1 MYPPAVQWRARSG
14 PAATH
19 FCAVT
24 TTAMF
29 ERGPAAEVLAGLA
42 PDSVHAVVC
51 DPPYG
56 LAPNLDLPALME
68 DWMTT
73 GEHVPQ
79 RAGLLGHDWDGAV
92 PGPATWREV
101 LRVLKPGGYVLAF
114 AGARTADL
122 TGLALRLAGF
132 EIVDQIVW
140 LHGTGFPKGRD
151 YGPAVAKLVGDGP
164 EADRWSGWTTTLKP
178 SNEPILVARKPHKG
192 SVAKNLVAYGAGAM
206 NIAGCRI
213 GDVGRFP
220 ANTVI
225 AHLPGCDDTCDPD
238 CAAALLDAQTGTMKA
253 RGNVNPTRS
262 GGGGG
267 RAAAATERSVIAD
280 HGAGDSGGGS
290 RFFYCAKPSKAER
303 NAGLPEGTKNPHPS
317 VKPIE
322 LMRWLI
328 RLVTPT
334 GGVVLDPFCGS
345 GTTLVAAA
353 LEGFDSIGIDRD
365 DDGTYLP
372 IAQARV
378 AHAGATTTD
387 LAAA

>member
-1 MYPPAVQWRARSG
+1 MATRSDEW
-14 PAATH
+14 ATH
-19 FCAVT
+19 ITAVT
-24 TTAMF
+24 SSVSF
-29 ERGPAAEVLAGLA
+29 ERGSAADVLAA
-42 PDSVHAVVC
+42 FDPESVHSVVC

-56 LAPNLDLPALME
+56 LAPNLDLATLMA
-68 DWMTT
+68 DWMGS
-73 GEHVPQ
+73 GEHVPR
-79 RAGLLGHDWDGAV
+79 RAGLLGHNWDGAV

-140 LHGTGFPKGRD
+140 LQGSGFPKGRD
-151 YGPAVAKLVGDGP
+151 YGPAVAKLVGEGP

-192 SVAKNLVAYGAGAM
+192 SVAKNLLAYGTGAL
-206 NIAGCRI
+206 NIDACRV

-225 AHLPGCDDTCDPD
+225 AHLPGCGDTCDPD
-238 CAAALLDAQTGTMKA
+238 CAAAVLDAQTGHMKA

-267 RAAAATERSVIAD
+267 RAAAATEKSVIAD
-280 HGAGDSGGGS
+280 HGGGDTGGGS

-303 NAGLPEGTKNPHPS
+303 SAGLPDGIANSHPS
-317 VKPIE
+317 VKPVE
-322 LMRWLI
+322 LMRWLV
-328 RLVTPT
+328 RLVTPPD
-334 GGVVLDPFCGS
+334 GVVLDPFCGS
-345 GTTLVAAA
+345 GTTLVAAVH
-353 LEGFDSIGIDRD
+353 EGFDAVGIDRD
-365 DDGTYLP
+365 DDGIYLP
-372 IAQARV
+372 VARARV
-378 AHAGATTTD
+378 AHAGGHIAD